1 MLVVIIRTALKR
13 LGLQR
18 KGLRRKPTTCR
29 EHFWWPSHMATS
41 WLPGQAGQTALLA
54 LASLC
59 GRLLCQIPAPH
70 LCRGALSPG
79 QALNQRLMGLGVYIF
94 QGPCPLG
101 GKLTQRC
108 VFFTGSQSSPAELS
122 FSYPQSRSACSREL
136 YQLTF
141 HLFSL
146 PHFLSKY
153 LRYHFPNK
161 ALVPKFSLRACFWKI

>member
-1 MLVVIIRTALKR
+1 MTQPHGHVLATGASWPDCTAGPCISLW
-13 LGLQR
+13 
-18 KGLRRKPTTCR
+18 
-29 EHFWWPSHMATS
+29 ETS
-41 WLPGQAGQTALLA
+41 LPD
-54 LASLC
+54 SSS
-59 GRLLCQIPAPH
+59 PPV
-70 LCRGALSPG
+70 RGALSPG

-161 ALVPKFSLRACFWKI
+161 ALIPKFSLRACFWKI